1 MITREEMLDLTSFK
15 KSLDNLEKLII
26 ATNNVVLTQD
36 LGITLQEGLKAGVIQ
51 NFEVTYELSWKFIKR
66 WLEQNIGNSYVDG
79 VSRRELFRLAAESL
93 LISDV
98 DKWMKYHKGR
108 NETSH
113 TYDALTAE
121 DVYQLAMD
129 FVHDAKQ
136 LFMNLE
142 ERND

>member
-26 ATNNVVLTQD
+26 ATNNVVLTQGLD
-36 LGITLQEGLKAGVIQ
+36 VTLQEGLKAGVIQ

-136 LFMNLE
+136 LLMNLE

>member
-1 MITREEMLDLTSFK
+1 MLDLTSFK

-26 ATNNVVLTQD
+26 ATNNVVLTQGLD
-36 LGITLQEGLKAGVIQ
+36 ATLQEGLKAGVIQ

-136 LFMNLE
+136 LLMNLE

>member
-26 ATNNVVLTQD
+26 ATNNVVLTQGLD
-36 LGITLQEGLKAGVIQ
+36 ATLQEGLKAGVIQ

-136 LFMNLE
+136 LLMNLE

>member
-1 MITREEMLDLTSFK
+1 MLDLTSLK

-26 ATNNVVLTQD
+26 ATNNVVLTQGLD
-36 LGITLQEGLKAGVIQ
+36 ATLQEGLKAGVIQ

-93 LISDV
+93 LVSDV

-136 LFMNLE
+136 LLMNLE

>member
-1 MITREEMLDLTSFK
+1 MLDLSSFK

-26 ATNNVVLTQD
+26 ATNNVVLTQGLD
-36 LGITLQEGLKAGVIQ
+36 VTLQEGLKAGVIQ

-136 LFMNLE
+136 LLMNLE